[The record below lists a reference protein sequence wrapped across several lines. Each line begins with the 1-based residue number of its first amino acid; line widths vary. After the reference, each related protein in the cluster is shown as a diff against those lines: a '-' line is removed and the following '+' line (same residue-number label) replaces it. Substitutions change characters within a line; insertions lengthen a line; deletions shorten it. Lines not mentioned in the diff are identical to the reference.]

1 MKELSIEDK
10 AKRYD
15 EAIERAKGA
24 HNSAKLDKENGVT
37 DKITEYTIQLTETIF
52 PELKEPK
59 ESEDEKVRREIRNFI
74 WEYPDKLP
82 ERTRWLA
89 WFEKQGEQKPADKV
103 KQPYKVKPKFKVGDW
118 ICTDM
123 CIAHITLIKNGM
135 YYFDEGNSLAIV
147 FVDKYYHLWTIEDA
161 KPGDVLYYECHG
173 TKNLIIVKSVGE
185 TKDHVEVH
193 FWYDITCNVYEVWDG
208 NLPYSNIA
216 SLYDAIPATKE
227 QRNILFKKMK
237 EAGYEWDAEKKES
250 KKIEDEI

>member
-1 MKELSIEDK
+1 MKELTTEQK
-10 AKRYD
+10 AKAYD
-15 EAIERAKGA
+15 EAKARMSRAFNA
-24 HNSAKLDKENGVT
+24 NRC
-37 DKITEYTIQLTETIF
+37 TIGFMNEIF
-52 PELKEPK
+52 PELKESK
-59 ESEDEKVRREIRNFI
+59 ESEDERIKFLIKSCVYASNITPEGREDIFA
-74 WEYPDKLP
+74 
-82 ERTRWLA
+82 WL
-89 WFEKQGEQKPADKV
+89 EKQGEQKPADKV